1 MYQIS
6 FRSKR
11 HLFGVIWRDGRCLVF
26 CCVLEVSVPRQT
38 PPWRTAVIRFFW
50 SFVFR
55 VDWLPTHSVTNA
67 FLIRAARRFTRPSIA
82 HFVKLMPTR
91 FLGAISYFITVSIL
105 QFARKWQM
113 DFGSE
118 ARCLIYCTDDTEEEA
133 GVISWALTNRVNDQK
148 EKSKKPRVGWNLET
162 FVILSKHDLI
172 SCSDSA
178 SIKRAKSCC
187 DTGGKH
193 KSVVASPNCF
203 VLTRGMWP

>member
-1 MYQIS
+1 MEDRCNTFLLVVCLPRRLASNPFCDKCFSNTGRTPIYKTINSAFCQTYAHPIS
-6 FRSKR
+6 
-11 HLFGVIWRDGRCLVF
+11 WRNL
-26 CCVLEVSVPRQT
+26 
-38 PPWRTAVIRFFW
+38 
-50 SFVFR
+50 
-55 VDWLPTHSVTNA
+55 
-67 FLIRAARRFTRPSIA
+67 
-82 HFVKLMPTR
+82 
-91 FLGAISYFITVSIL
+91 LGLDFITVSIL
-105 QFARKWQM
+105 RFAGKWQM

-193 KSVVASPNCF
+193 KSVVAAPNCF